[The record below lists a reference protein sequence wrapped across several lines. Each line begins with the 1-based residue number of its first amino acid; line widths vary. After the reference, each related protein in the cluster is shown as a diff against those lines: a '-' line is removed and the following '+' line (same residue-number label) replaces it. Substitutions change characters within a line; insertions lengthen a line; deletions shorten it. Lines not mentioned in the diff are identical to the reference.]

1 VGLVAAPSVLAG
13 AGGITVLNMI
23 GFRRLTA
30 H

>member
-1 VGLVAAPSVLAG
+1 MDLVRHLSVLAG

-23 GFRRLTA
+23 QLWRLTG